1 MLGAGI
7 QPDVIAYTTAIKVKS
22 SSYASLVVVK
32 WMCQWALAQMAFILL
47 TIMNEGRGCGFKTHW
62 VGVCNL
68 KLYFSWTLNKKFCF
82 FGALSQIYWT

>member
-32 WMCQWALAQMAFILL
+32 
-47 TIMNEGRGCGFKTHW
+47 
-62 VGVCNL
+62 
-68 KLYFSWTLNKKFCF
+68 
-82 FGALSQIYWT
+82 